1 LIPKVA
7 IHNKQHKKE
16 VVMIQTLKSF
26 TCAGSLFSRLQILAL
41 LLAFSAV
48 ANGQTVDSSA
58 IQGADI
64 LNLAAPS
71 ENVLTSGQPTQEQF
85 QLLASSGVKHI
96 VNLRPA
102 EEQDWDEAAYVK
114 SLGMEYHSIPVAGAA
129 GVSMANAQTLDE
141 LLNNLGG
148 QPVLVHC
155 ASSNRVGALHA
166 LTASHHEGASADTA
180 IAAGKE
186 WGLTSLEATV
196 RGMLTEH
203 SH

>member
-1 LIPKVA
+1 
-7 IHNKQHKKE
+7 
-16 VVMIQTLKSF
+16 MIRTLKSF
-26 TCAGSLFSRLQILAL
+26 TSAGSLLTRLQILAL
-41 LLAFSAV
+41 LLTLTTV
-48 ANGQTVDSSA
+48 AHGQTLDSSA
-58 IQGADI
+58 IQDAEI

-102 EEQDWDEAAYVK
+102 EEQDWDEEAYVK

-129 GVSMANAQTLDE
+129 GVSLEKAQTLNE
-141 LLNNLGG
+141 LLSNLSGE
-148 QPVLVHC
+148 PVLVHC

-166 LTASHHEGASADTA
+166 LTASHNEGATVDTA

-186 WGLTSLEATV
+186 WGLTSLEPAV